1 MTCLMKIVIQNPH
14 DLSYFVAP
22 GRWSRECRD
31 AMAFENFRVAV
42 EWCAQHK
49 LGAVQIVLKAEEESF
64 GLPLPVM
71 ESAANAPTFPSGMAR
86 P

>member
-1 MTCLMKIVIQNPH
+1 MICLMKIVIQNPD

-22 GRWSRECRD
+22 GRWSNECRD
-31 AMAFENFRVAV
+31 AMAFENFRVAL
-42 EWCAQHK
+42 ESCTRHK
-49 LGAVQIVLKAEEESF
+49 LGGVQIVLKAEEEPF

-71 ESAANAPTFPSGMAR
+71 ESAANAPRFPSEIAH

>member
-1 MTCLMKIVIQNPH
+1 MCSLMKIVIQNPE

-22 GRWSRECRD
+22 GRWCKECRD

-42 EWCAQHK
+42 EWCTRHK
-49 LGAVQIVLKAEEESF
+49 LGAVQIVLKAEEE
-64 GLPLPVM
+64 PLGVPCPVI
-71 ESAANAPTFPSGMAR
+71 ESAANAPRLVPVMAG